1 MVLLHATSGPLS
13 PADLSAY
20 QAKLKGLPDVGSVS
34 PAQVSASRA
43 TAAYT
48 VTLTLDPT
56 STAAVHAVE
65 GPIRTGAHAAAPAGT
80 YALVGGTTAVFATS
94 RSRSTTITR
103 WCSPV
108 AAAIILVMLGLMLR
122 GLGRR
127 AVLDGPVG
135 LVFLLPVYIYVFVV
149 ALGTDYNI
157 LMVAR
162 LREETAE
169 GRSPREAA
177 ALALRHAGRGA
188 RPAPA
193 GRRSRRWP
201 RAPGQ
206 LGFAVSSG
214 IVLAAFVVATF
225 SPQRDRAGRRA
236 AWWPARKTRASL
248 RHGGLA
254 DGGPGS
260 TIRLVSAL
268 DLLVSRLPA
277 DTVSTNPKIMT
288 ERATDSWTLDLLRR
302 VRGDELAEP
311 AAVVFPASTGEVAVV
326 LAWATET
333 GTAVIPR
340 GAGSGV
346 CGGARAQRGA
356 VVLDLARMDRIG
368 DVDLVSQTVTVQA
381 GVRGD
386 RLEDALARHDLTTGH
401 YPQSIAI
408 STVGGWIAASSA
420 GQAST
425 GFGAIEDI
433 VLGLTAVLPT
443 GEVLRCRAVPRSAA
457 GPDLRRLLIG
467 SEGTLAVVTEATLA
481 CRSRPAAWTW
491 LAFGFADFEALAG
504 AVREVRQ
511 ADTGAAV
518 LRGYDETDA
527 QFNFGALGD
536 PPGCV
541 GLAGFP
547 DGPTRLA
554 IRSST
559 AAEIMRQAGTDLD
572 HRAYGTYWDQ
582 HRNDAVQTY
591 AQVMGPE
598 RAFGPGAIVDTMEV
612 AGLWSAVPRLHQ
624 EIKAALAPFTELAG
638 CHLSH
643 LYRSGSSLY
652 FTFLINGT
660 DERDA
665 EAKYRQAWD
674 QAAASC
680 AGAGGTITHHHGVG
694 RLKAPYLPAE
704 LGPEGVAVLDRIRTA
719 LDPAQ
724 IMNPGGLRP

>member
-1 MVLLHATSGPLS
+1 
-13 PADLSAY
+13 
-20 QAKLKGLPDVGSVS
+20 
-34 PAQVSASRA
+34 
-43 TAAYT
+43 
-48 VTLTLDPT
+48 
-56 STAAVHAVE
+56 
-65 GPIRTGAHAAAPAGT
+65 
-80 YALVGGTTAVFATS
+80 
-94 RSRSTTITR
+94 
-103 WCSPV
+103 
-108 AAAIILVMLGLMLR
+108 
-122 GLGRR
+122 
-127 AVLDGPVG
+127 
-135 LVFLLPVYIYVFVV
+135 
-149 ALGTDYNI
+149 
-157 LMVAR
+157 
-162 LREETAE
+162 
-169 GRSPREAA
+169 
-177 ALALRHAGRGA
+177 
-188 RPAPA
+188 
-193 GRRSRRWP
+193 
-201 RAPGQ
+201 
-206 LGFAVSSG
+206 
-214 IVLAAFVVATF
+214 
-225 SPQRDRAGRRA
+225 
-236 AWWPARKTRASL
+236 
-248 RHGGLA
+248 
-254 DGGPGS
+254 
-260 TIRLVSAL
+260 VSAL

-277 DTVSTNPKIMT
+277 DTISTNPKILT

-311 AAVVFPASTGEVAVV
+311 AAVVFPARTEDVATV

-346 CGGARAQRGA
+346 CGAARAQDGA
-356 VVLDLARMDRIG
+356 VILDLSRMDRIG

-386 RLEDALARHDLTTGH
+386 RLEAALADKDLTTGH

-433 VLGLTAVLPT
+433 LLGLTAVLPT
-443 GEVLRCRAVPRSAA
+443 GEILRCRAVPRSAA

-481 CRSRPAAWTW
+481 CRARPAGYEW
-491 LAFGFADFEALAG
+491 LAAGFPDFETMAAAL
-504 AVREVRQ
+504 REVRR
-511 ADTGAAV
+511 AGTGAAV

-527 QFNFGALGD
+527 QFNFGALDHSGA
-536 PPGCV
+536 CV

-547 DGPTRLA
+547 AGLPGLAARKRTAVELLTR
-554 IRSST
+554 
-559 AAEIMRQAGTDLD
+559 AGTELGPE
-572 HRAYGTYWDQ
+572 YGAHWEQ

-598 RAFGPGAIVDTMEV
+598 RAFGAGAIVDTMEV
-612 AGLWSAVPRLHQ
+612 AGLWSAVPRLHE
-624 EIKAALAPFTELAG
+624 EIRQVLAGHAQLVG

-643 LYRSGSSLY
+643 LYPSGSSLY

-665 EAKYRQAWD
+665 EAKYRRAWD

-694 RLKAPYLPAE
+694 RLKAPYLTQE
-704 LGPEGVAVLDRIRTA
+704 LGAEGVAVLGRIRAA